1 MDLVKLR
8 KTEPLIEEIHHEIKG
23 EDGRW

>member
-23 EDGRW
+23 EDGQR